1 MLEYALS
8 KNNILIFPTSLLA
21 ILKGMAMTTQQ
32 AEIAK
37 NIDQIQGWVVELLK
51 RFSTFIDI
59 GNNLIR
65 LNKSFNAG
73 LVQH

>member
-1 MLEYALS
+1 LLEYALS

-37 NIDQIQGWVVELLK
+37 NIDQIQGWVGELLK

-65 LNKSFNAG
+65 LKKK
-73 LVQH
+73 L